1 MHIYLDDRHDVSY
14 DVTCEVPKAD
24 CENAPGTLCDAVAW
38 EVSFDGAFDGD
49 IPSRRRRRLA
59 GPGKLSGGGG
69 GGCRSC
75 GANAYDRS
83 G

>member
-49 IPSRRRRRLA
+49 IPSRRRLRRRRLGWKGALRLVDVALGVGA
-59 GPGKLSGGGG
+59 GLLG
-69 GGCRSC
+69 
-75 GANAYDRS
+75 
-83 G
+83 